1 MARIEMKRRYTWT
14 IFQNIEYSAE
24 QDQVRLYNFFNDL
37 LLHMPEAAKQVK
49 DQDQLSTSSTESL
62 DDNFEDESDDSL
74 DEGIEDSKS
83 YKGPHL
89 SLPLE
94 KPDLDMLINLFRK
107 RKYKLHARYVALI
120 LREGAR
126 KLRRLDNI
134 NRASTQIKAST
145 ITVVG
150 DLHGKLDDLLVILY
164 KVISKENARFPYLMK
179 IQNLC
184 KFRMKNSSSFPFLF
198 LYRMAFL
205 RTQIFMFLM
214 VSHTQT
220 ILS

>member
-94 KPDLDMLINLFRK
+94 KQDLDMLINLFRK

-145 ITVVG
+145 VTVVG

-164 KVISKENARFPYLMK
+164 KVGREIYTRNTLKRIFMSVLHEKLHTM
-179 IQNLC
+179 LHHLLL
-184 KFRMKNSSSFPFLF
+184 LF
-198 LYRMAFL
+198 LIEWPSFAHKSLCF
-205 RTQIFMFLM
+205 
-214 VSHTQT
+214 
-220 ILS
+220 

>member
-94 KPDLDMLINLFRK
+94 KQDLDMLINLFRK

-145 ITVVG
+145 VTVVG

-164 KVISKENARFPYLMK
+164 KVGREIYTRNTLKK
-179 IQNLC
+179 IFMSVLHE
-184 KFRMKNSSSFPFLF
+184 KLHTMLHHLLLLF
-198 LYRMAFL
+198 LIEWPSFAHKSLCF
-205 RTQIFMFLM
+205 
-214 VSHTQT
+214 
-220 ILS
+220 

>member
-37 LLHMPEAAKQVK
+37 LMHMPEAAKQVK

-62 DDNFEDESDDSL
+62 DDNFEDESEDSL

-94 KPDLDMLINLFRK
+94 KQDLDMLINLFRK
-107 RKYKLHARYVALI
+107 RKYKLHARYVAMI
-120 LREGAR
+120 LREAAR

-145 ITVVG
+145 VTVVG

-164 KVISKENARFPYLMK
+164 KVKKVAFSERYTHASWNY
-179 IQNLC
+179 
-184 KFRMKNSSSFPFLF
+184 FLF
-198 LYRMAFL
+198 SSERPSFTHKLL
-205 RTQIFMFLM
+205 CLQW
-214 VSHTQT
+214 
-220 ILS
+220 

>member
-1 MARIEMKRRYTWT
+1 MKRRYTWT

-37 LLHMPEAAKQVK
+37 LMHMPEATKLVK
-49 DQDQLSTSSTESL
+49 DKDQLSTSSTESL

-94 KPDLDMLINLFRK
+94 KQDLDMLINLFRK

-145 ITVVG
+145 VTVVG

-164 KVISKENARFPYLMK
+164 KVSWY
-179 IQNLC
+179 
-184 KFRMKNSSSFPFLF
+184 
-198 LYRMAFL
+198 
-205 RTQIFMFLM
+205 
-214 VSHTQT
+214 
-220 ILS
+220 